1 MSILALQALSRFEVP
16 GAEDDLFVPVPL
28 AFHIV
33 LRADGAVL
41 GVEPYDTTKSRKTV
55 MTTRVRGR
63 TSGISANFLVDQSE
77 YVAGIYNGP
86 IGKQDPKP
94 RENRRLEK
102 FAAFKVKWSEFTSRA
117 HVLGI
122 ASPGFDAVTAF
133 FDKHDPNKPDPKLTR
148 ALVGRTDLKAAGGDL
163 TFFFGDNLIVE
174 TDEARRVLLEL
185 ALQDLSPGDG
195 TCMVTG
201 RYGPVALGYDGIK
214 GVPNTQSSGA
224 ALVSF
229 NFEAALPYGLEG
241 NLTGGRAPSKR
252 PTYDHATKRVVMGS
266 ASVAP
271 VSVVEMRR
279 QTQALNHMLGAGAQ
293 RHRFRVGNSVY
304 LAWGN
309 PYAEKEV
316 GEVLGWQAEK
326 ADPAAD
332 EDGGGK
338 RKLSSDELRENVWIA
353 MDAFNTP
360 RSGEV
365 HTRMPDIHLLGLTGA
380 MGRVSITHWQQD
392 KAAAMQARIAL
403 WVDHLAW
410 GAGCPWGAATAFG
423 PPWRPTLK
431 SFERL
436 LVPVAAGSKPT
447 DATNA
452 ARGRVGEQLVMSAFA
467 GQPIPVEL
475 QRIAVHL
482 LAIGEFPGGS
492 GNSSRLSL
500 CALLGAAIL
509 RRTSMSKEDVLTQQL
524 YVLGQAFALVEYLQK
539 QIAHKQQNDAPS
551 ALRKLQTFVA
561 GAPRKGYD
569 RVMEA
574 FNIARVNRALHD
586 IDREFADG
594 RMRSILDGLKPEAFP
609 NRAEDSN
616 LFYLGYHHE
625 ESRLWAMTQARIEA
639 SKVRKAAQ
647 AAAGQPVA
655 EVPPPA
661 AADAPDTAPAAVVAA
676 TPAKSA
682 SKLRRAALSR

>member
-33 LRADGAVL
+33 LRADGTVL
-41 GVEPYDTTKSRKTV
+41 GVEPYDTAKARKTV

-102 FAAFKVKWSEFTSRA
+102 FAAFKAKWSEFTSKA
-117 HVLGI
+117 QALSV
-122 ASPGFDAVTAF
+122 ASLGFDAITAF
-133 FDKHDPNKPDPKLTR
+133 LDKHDPSKPDPKLTR
-148 ALVGRTDLKAAGGDL
+148 ALIGRTDLKAAGGDL
-163 TFFFGDNLIVE
+163 TFFFRDDLVIE
-174 TDEARRVLLEL
+174 TEEARRVLLEL

-229 NFEAALPYGLEG
+229 NFDAALPYGLEG
-241 NLTGGRAPSKR
+241 NLTGGKEPSKR
-252 PTYDHATKRVVMGS
+252 PTYDHATRSVVMGS
-266 ASVAP
+266 AAVAP

-279 QTQALNHMLGAGAQ
+279 QTQALNYMLGAGSKD
-293 RHRFRVGNSVY
+293 HRFRIGNSVY
-304 LAWGN
+304 VTWGN
-309 PYAEKEV
+309 PYAEKQV
-316 GEVLGWQAEK
+316 GEVLGWQAERT
-326 ADPAAD
+326 DPAAD
-332 EDGGGK
+332 ASGEGK
-338 RKLSSDELRENVWIA
+338 RKLSPEELRENVRIA
-353 MDAFNTP
+353 MDAFNSP

-365 HTRMPDIHLLGLTGA
+365 HTRMPDIYLLGLTGA
-380 MGRVSITHWQQD
+380 IGRVSITHWQQD
-392 KAAAMQARIAL
+392 KATAMQERIAL

-410 GAGCPWGAATAFG
+410 GAAAPWGAATAFG
-423 PPWRPTLK
+423 PPWRPTLR

-436 LVPVAAGSKPT
+436 LVPVAVGSKPT
-447 DATNA
+447 DAINA
-452 ARGRVGEQLVMSAFA
+452 ARGRLGGQLVMSAFA
-467 GQPIPVEL
+467 GQPIPVEV

-482 LAIGEFPGGS
+482 LAVGEFPGGS
-492 GNSSRLSL
+492 GNTNRLSL
-500 CALLGAAIL
+500 CALLGAAVL
-509 RRTSMSKEDVLTQQL
+509 RRTSMSKEDILTQQL

-539 QIAHKQQNDAPS
+539 QIARKQQNDAPPS
-551 ALRKLQTFVA
+551 LRKLQTFVA

-574 FNIARVNRALHD
+574 FNIARANRALLKS
-586 IDREFADG
+586 DRDFGDR

-625 ESRLWAMTQARIEA
+625 ESRLWTVTQTRIDASKARKAENGELDEAEA
-639 SKVRKAAQ
+639 SLPDVNDEVRD
-647 AAAGQPVA
+647 GPVA
-655 EVPPPA
+655 A
-661 AADAPDTAPAAVVAA
+661 VAA
-676 TPAKSA
+676 TPAKRA
-682 SKLRRAALSR
+682 PKLRRAAS